1 MGVETATYISQL
13 SATNPL
19 GTDPVSEGDNQIRLV
34 KDVLKQQFPNFTAAT
49 VDPTCV
55 ELNYVDGVTS
65 AIQTQIDAK
74 SATAGN
80 TSLVTLGTITTGAW
94 TATDVAVLHGGTG
107 SSTASAA
114 RTALGVA
121 IGSDVQAYDAD
132 TAKLDTAQEW
142 TKTQNFNST
151 ALSFDATQ
159 DWDLSANQVCSLT
172 LTANTTFDAPTNQ
185 VDGAFYAIT
194 LIQDGTG
201 GWTGSWNS
209 VFHFAGGTAPTLT
222 TTASAVDL
230 MIFRSNGTNM
240 LESGRQLDVKTP

>member
-19 GTDPVSEGDNQIRLV
+19 GTDPISEGDNQIRLV
-34 KDVLKQQFPNFTAAT
+34 KDVLQKQFPNFTAAT

-65 AIQTQIDAK
+65 AIQTQMDGKA
-74 SATAGN
+74 ATTGN
-80 TSLVTLGTITTGAW
+80 ASIATVGTITSGTWQG
-94 TATDVAVLHGGTG
+94 TAVASGYVG
-107 SSTASAA
+107 SGVGKLATAA
-114 RTALGVA
+114 
-121 IGSDVQAYDAD
+121 
-132 TAKLDTAQEW
+132 EW

-172 LTANTTFDAPTNQ
+172 LTASTTFDAPTNQ

-201 GWTGSWNS
+201 GWTGAWNS
-209 VFHFAGGTAPTLT
+209 VFHFTGGTAPTLT
-222 TTASAVDL
+222 TAASSVDL
-230 MIFRSNGTNM
+230 MIFRSNGTSM
-240 LESGRQLDVKTP
+240 LEAGRQLDIKTP

>member
-34 KDVLKQQFPNFTAAT
+34 KEVLQAQFPNFTAAT
-49 VDPTCV
+49 VDPTV
-55 ELNYVDGVTS
+55 TELNYVDGVTS
-65 AIQTQIDAK
+65 AIQTQLDAK

-80 TSLVTLGTITTGAW
+80 TSLVTLGTITTGTW
-94 TATDVAVLHGGTG
+94 TATDVAVAHGGTG

-142 TKTQNFNST
+142 TKTQNFNGT
-151 ALSFDATQ
+151 TLSFDATQ
-159 DWDLSANQVCSLT
+159 DWDLSANQVCALT

-201 GWTGSWNS
+201 GWTASWNA
-209 VFHFAGGTAPTLT
+209 VFHFTGGAAPTLT
-222 TTASAVDL
+222 TTASAVDI

-240 LESGRQLDVKTP
+240 LEVGRQLDVKAE